1 MEGMDAIWSVRL
13 SGDELSWIRKQGVE
27 YLKEKLAEGKA
38 TMVHV
43 GEISYTSL
51 QRLKSLQQLEEAN
64 EEVEKANEE
73 DEVLILLERVTGETG
88 VRLWGSEG
96 NRILTIGAFE
106 LKAKEAK
113 RIRKMSLV
121 WERPISSVLKAIIL
135 QPKGYTLY
143 HGDLPIRNRQGIPI
157 IRKSIKKYSIK
168 KYREQN
174 KCFPEFLYN
183 AKISICLKLLGIPYD

>member
-1 MEGMDAIWSVRL
+1 MDGMWSVRL
-13 SGDELSWIRKQGVE
+13 TNDELSWIRKQGVK

-51 QRLKSLQQLEEAN
+51 QQLG
-64 EEVEKANEE
+64 KANEK
-73 DEVLILLERVTGETG
+73 DELLILLERVTGETG

-96 NRILTIGAFE
+96 NRILPIGTFE
-106 LKAKEAK
+106 IKAKEAE

-143 HGDLPIRNRQGIPI
+143 HGDLPVRNRQGIAI
-157 IRKSIKKYSIK
+157 IRKSIRE
-168 KYREQN
+168 YRGQN
-174 KCFPEFLYN
+174 KCFPEFWYD
-183 AKISICLKLLGIPYD
+183 AKVSICLKLLGIPYDW